1 MNFGFVRGGAMENC
15 IFCKIVRG
23 EIPSPRV
30 LEGDDFIAIRDIN
43 PAARVHVLVIPRK
56 HVESVAHLE
65 DGDAALAGTLL
76 IAARD
81 VARQEGVAESGYRV
95 VINTGRE
102 GGQTV
107 GHLHVHVI
115 GGQQLYGHGTA

>member
-1 MNFGFVRGGAMENC
+1 MENC

-43 PAARVHVLVIPRK
+43 PAAPVHVLVIPRK
-56 HVESVAHLE
+56 HVESVAHFE

-81 VARQEGVAESGYRV
+81 VARQEGVAESGYRLV
-95 VINTGRE
+95 VNTGRE

-115 GGQQLYGHGTA
+115 GGRQMTGHGTA

>member
-1 MNFGFVRGGAMENC
+1 MENC

-65 DGDAALAGTLL
+65 DGDAALAGALL

-95 VINTGRE
+95 VINTGHE

-107 GHLHVHVI
+107 GHLHVHMM
-115 GGQQLYGHGTA
+115 GGQQLHGHGTA

>member
-1 MNFGFVRGGAMENC
+1 MENC

-30 LEGDDFIAIRDIN
+30 LEGEDFIAIRDIN
-43 PAARVHVLVIPRK
+43 PAAPVHVLVIPRK

-65 DGDAALAGTLL
+65 DGDSALAGTLL
-76 IAARD
+76 VAARD
-81 VARQEGVAESGYRV
+81 VARQEGVAESGFRV

-115 GGQQLYGHGTA
+115 GGRQLTGHGTA

>member
-1 MNFGFVRGGAMENC
+1 MENC

-23 EIPSPRV
+23 EIPSTRV
-30 LEGDDFIAIRDIN
+30 LEGDQFIAIRDIN
-43 PAARVHVLVIPRK
+43 PAAPVHVLVVPRR

-65 DGDAALAGTLL
+65 DGDAALAGALL

-95 VINTGRE
+95 VINTGDE

-107 GHLHVHVI
+107 AHLHVHVI
-115 GGQQLYGHGTA
+115 GGRQMTGHGTA

>member
-1 MNFGFVRGGAMENC
+1 MENC

-30 LEGDDFIAIRDIN
+30 LEGDDWIAIRDIN
-43 PAARVHVLVIPRK
+43 PAAPVHVLVIPHR
-56 HVESVAHLE
+56 HVESVAALA
-65 DGDAALAGTLL
+65 DGDADLAGRLL
-76 IAARD
+76 VAARD

-95 VINTGRE
+95 VINTGPE

-107 GHLHVHVI
+107 PHLHVHVI
-115 GGQQLYGHGTA
+115 GGRQLHGHGTA

>member
-1 MNFGFVRGGAMENC
+1 VDNC

-23 EIPSPRV
+23 EIPSQPV

-43 PAARVHVLVIPRK
+43 PAAPVHVLVSPRK
-56 HVESVAHLE
+56 HVESVAQLE
-65 DGDAALAGTLL
+65 DGDQALAGRLL
-76 IAARD
+76 LAARD
-81 VARQEGVAESGYRV
+81 VARKEGVAERGYRV
-95 VINTGRE
+95 VINIGTE

-115 GGQQLYGHGTA
+115 GGKQLYGHGTA